1 MDAFDQRLSIPRINR
16 DTNFWMIRAK
26 RGFFFDEFLR
36 KEYIAIGWNSVLKSM
51 ISDRMTRS
59 QENTQKAS
67 IKEIYGESKPG
78 TALNKCI
85 RFCYE
90 LKDGDIAV
98 IVDNNRVAFA
108 YIGEYFE
115 DLSSG
120 FTPELEKEMHE
131 QIAKA
136 NPNVDKFD
144 CPYIKRRKISVIK
157 VLSADDTIS
166 PYLQSAIARN
176 WHSLSDLNEYSDLV
190 LSGCFDTYIFR
201 DKLTVTFRVR
211 TKDEINVL
219 DLSNFVLCAAKLLS
233 EDHPERVHVKTTL
246 HSPGDIIL
254 QIGDFF
260 QQDPLL
266 LPICYMAIFGGKIG
280 NYEFNSLLG
289 VIKGIVNHKYEK
301 DKRNTE
307 LRKLSAEADLA
318 EQQALG
324 QKLENIE
331 TMRQLQLSSIDAYA
345 APLATAAKNL
355 DIQPSSATIID
366 ITEILKSQ
374 QEDQKPQ

>member
-1 MDAFDQRLSIPRINR
+1 MDKMTQILDIPSIKN
-16 DTNFWMIRAK
+16 DTNFWMVRAK
-26 RGFFFDEFLR
+26 RGFFFDEFIR
-36 KEYIAIGWNSVLKSM
+36 NEFIAIGWNSVTKAM
-51 ISDRMTRS
+51 ISQNLTRS
-59 QENTQKAS
+59 QSDRLKAS
-67 IKEIYGESKPG
+67 IKATYDESKPG
-78 TALNKCI
+78 TSLNKCI

-90 LKDGDIAV
+90 LKAGDIAV

-108 YIGEYFE
+108 YIGEYYE
-115 DLSSG
+115 EQSPTL
-120 FTPELEKEMHE
+120 TVELEKEVHQ

-260 QQDPLL
+260 QQNPLL
-266 LPICYMAIFGGKIG
+266 LPICYMAIFGGKIE

-301 DKRNTE
+301 DKRNIE

-366 ITEILKSQ
+366 ITKILKSQ
-374 QEDQKPQ
+374 QEDQPPQ

>member
-1 MDAFDQRLSIPRINR
+1 MDSFDQLLSIPRISK
-16 DTNFWMIRAK
+16 DTNFWMVRAK

-36 KEYIAIGWNSVLKSM
+36 KEYIAIGWNSISKSM
-51 ISDRMTRS
+51 ISDRLTRS
-59 QENTQKAS
+59 QENTLKAS

-90 LKDGDIAV
+90 LKDGV

-115 DLSSG
+115 DLSPE

-144 CPYIKRRKISVIK
+144 CPYIKRRKINVIK
-157 VLSADDTIS
+157 VLGVDDTIS

-233 EDHPERVHVKTTL
+233 EDHPENVHVKTTL

-254 QIGDFF
+254 QIADFF
-260 QQDPLL
+260 QQNPLL
-266 LPICYMAIFGGKIG
+266 LPICYMAIFGGKVG

-289 VIKGIVNHKYEK
+289 VIKGFINRKYEN
-301 DKRNTE
+301 DKKAVE

-318 EQQALG
+318 EQQALR
-324 QKLENIE
+324 QKLDNLE
-331 TMRQLQLSSIDAYA
+331 TMRKLQLSSVDDYA
-345 APLATAAKNL
+345 EPLATAAKNL
-355 DIQPSSATIID
+355 EIQPSSATIID
-366 ITEILKSQ
+366 ITEILKSH
-374 QEDQKPQ
+374 QEDQQPQ

>member
-1 MDAFDQRLSIPRINR
+1 MDAFDQLLSIPRINR

-36 KEYIAIGWNSVLKSM
+36 KEYIAIGWNSILKSM

-157 VLSADDTIS
+157 VLCADDTIS

-260 QQDPLL
+260 QKNPLL

-280 NYEFNSLLG
+280 DYEFYSLLG
-289 VIKGIVNHKYEK
+289 VIKSIVNHKYEK
-301 DKRNTE
+301 DKRNIE
-307 LRKLSAEADLA
+307 LRKLLAEADLA